1 MSSVTGFQGIINE
14 TKAAFV
20 IAKFDGKLEASE
32 VVQIATEVAMKVHAL
47 SAGSLDEKKAIV
59 ALALK
64 KGLAAADGLHG
75 LADLAEN
82 SPAGVAAAEK
92 QVLDA
97 ALAAVNALL
106 GAAPHLF
113 APAQTL
119 LSSLRQSLSKCL
131 PFCSQVKSL
140 AEVLDPKDSALI
152 AEAVEAVK
160 SVAEGRVPEVVKST
174 LESVVSKVE
183 ETIVK
188 VAEPPH
194 MIEEVL
200 DDHILETEPSLVA
213 SPPEVPVLQVPGVPA

>member
-1 MSSVTGFQGIINE
+1 MSSVSGLQGIINE
-14 TKAAFV
+14 TKSAFV

-32 VVQIATEVAMKVHAL
+32 VVQIATDVAMKIHAL
-47 SAGSLDEKKAIV
+47 SLGSLDEKKALV

-75 LADLAEN
+75 LADLAASGPE
-82 SPAGVAAAEK
+82 GVAAAEK

-97 ALAAVNALL
+97 ALAAVNVLL

-113 APAQTL
+113 APAQNL

-152 AEAVEAVK
+152 AEAVQSLKSAAEDQFRKAVNSSLEYAESKAAETPVKK
-160 SVAEGRVPEVVKST
+160 SVP
-174 LESVVSKVE
+174 L
-183 ETIVK
+183 
-188 VAEPPH
+188 H
-194 MIEEVL
+194 MIAEVL
-200 DDHILETEPSLVA
+200 DENIVETEPSLVA
-213 SPPEVPVLQVPGVPA
+213 SPPEVPVPEVPGVPA